1 MFKNLYGEF
10 KIRKNFDY
18 FIMPL
23 KILYMIF
30 TFPFIIVVILL
41 CVLLMG
47 YDSSCPYQGQMSLL
61 RKVVMHFSAVFVSL
75 IIYLVV
81 LSAILGH

>member
-1 MFKNLYGEF
+1 ML
-10 KIRKNFDY
+10 
-18 FIMPL
+18 L

-30 TFPFIIVVILL
+30 TFPFVIVVIIL

-47 YDSSCPYQGQMSLL
+47 YDSSYPYQGQMSLL

-75 IIYLVV
+75 VIYLLV
-81 LSAILGH
+81 LSAILGY